1 MHKTKVAKAL
11 LAAVAAVL
19 LIAPFADSAE
29 QPKVAEPSKQ
39 QTSQPATPSQM
50 GQSAQISGVPL
61 TVTYQYDSLG
71 RLINESYPANTVA
84 HSYDAAGN
92 RTQSSTQ

>member
-1 MHKTKVAKAL
+1 MLNTKIIKVSIAAVVAAL
-11 LAAVAAVL
+11 LLAPPADWADTPKTADASMQNASSVAA
-19 LIAPFADSAE
+19 
-29 QPKVAEPSKQ
+29 
-39 QTSQPATPSQM
+39 TSQT
-50 GQSAQISGVPL
+50 GQSMQTTGATL
-61 TVTYQYDSLG
+61 TVSYQYDSLG